1 MRKPLIAGNWKMYKT
16 VAEAVDLVEALMAG
30 IGEVDDREI
39 LICPP
44 ATALY
49 PLAPLITDS
58 PLQLGAQNMYG
69 AKEGA
74 FTGEISPAMLQELTC
89 RYVLL
94 GHSERRH
101 VFGETDQLIN
111 AKMRAAFDYSLI
123 PILCIGETKPQR
135 DAGQAESTTLGQL
148 QAALAGLTPEQVGSV
163 VIAYEPVWAIGTGDT
178 ATPDDAQAM
187 HAAIRNALAE
197 TYGTELADSVRVLY
211 GGSVKPDNVDTLMSQ
226 ADIDGVLVGGA
237 SLKADSFL
245 RIIQF
250 Q

>member
-49 PLAPLITDS
+49 PLVPLITDS

-111 AKMRAAFDYSLI
+111 AKMRAAFDYGLI
-123 PILCIGETKPQR
+123 PILCIGETKP
-135 DAGQAESTTLGQL
+135 
-148 QAALAGLTPEQVGSV
+148 
-163 VIAYEPVWAIGTGDT
+163 
-178 ATPDDAQAM
+178 
-187 HAAIRNALAE
+187 
-197 TYGTELADSVRVLY
+197 
-211 GGSVKPDNVDTLMSQ
+211 
-226 ADIDGVLVGGA
+226 
-237 SLKADSFL
+237 
-245 RIIQF
+245 
-250 Q
+250 